1 MMNTNAFHS
10 CSPFCNGTAG
20 AASFDARIMNALVD
34 TARILA
40 VSICVII
47 LLGVRLHLPLG

>member
-1 MMNTNAFHS
+1 MMNAKVFMNSAS
-10 CSPFCNGTAG
+10 FCGCQAS

>member
-1 MMNTNAFHS
+1 MMNMNTCHS
-10 CSPFCNGTAG
+10 CSSFCNGTAG

-34 TARILA
+34 TARIMA

-47 LLGVRLHLPLG
+47 LLGVRLHLLPS

>member
-1 MMNTNAFHS
+1 MMNTNAFHF
-10 CSPFCNGTAG
+10 CSSFCNGTAG
-20 AASFDARIMNALVD
+20 VASLDARIMNALVD

>member
-1 MMNTNAFHS
+1 MTNTNAFHS
-10 CSPFCNGTAG
+10 CSSFCNGTAG